1 MKKISLDTKTK
12 KIIGNVVYPVLS
24 LVLVLAV
31 WWIVSAVKDKPLVFP
46 TPDKV
51 VVDFFNLF
59 GGANFWKAVGMTVA
73 RTVICFLISFASAFL
88 MAVLGGL
95 CNPIHRVMSPIIS
108 ILRSAPTLAIIL
120 IIMLWLDGQRAPVV
134 IGFLIAFPLLYQAV
148 YTAITGVDRDLVE
161 MAKLY
166 KVKPFDVVLGL
177 YAPEIAPQVFDV
189 SRSTISLTLK
199 VVIAAEV
206 MTYARGSIGLEMQKA
221 NMSFDVSVLLAW
233 TVLAVLLSFVFEG
246 IVAGLKKLW
255 EVRR

>member
-1 MKKISLDTKTK
+1 MKNIKLNDNTK
-12 KIIGNVVYPVLS
+12 KTIGNVAYPLIA
-24 LVLVLAV
+24 LAFVLAL
-31 WWIVSAVKDKPLVFP
+31 WWIVAEVKDKPLVFP

-51 VVDFFNLF
+51 VVDFFDLF
-59 GGANFWKAVGMTVA
+59 AGANFWEAVGMTVA
-73 RTVICFLISFASAFL
+73 RTVICFAISFVSAFL

-95 CNPIHRVMSPIIS
+95 WNPIHRVMSPIIS

-134 IGFLIAFPLLYQAV
+134 IGFLIAFPLLYQAI

-166 KVKPFDVVLGL
+166 KVKPFDVVFGL
-177 YAPEIAPQVFDV
+177 YAPEIAPAVFDV
-189 SRSTISLTLK
+189 CRSTISLTLK

-233 TVLAVLLSFVFEG
+233 TVLAVALSFVFEG
-246 IVAGLKKLW
+246 IVLGLKKLW
-255 EVRR
+255 EVKR